1 MFLDNALC
9 NHAQLT
15 RFLTFRSGRYFDST
29 LSHLAW
35 SFSLQSIIKHLLT
48 EGDKI
53 VLVGSSTAEDMG
65 VYAYVS
71 NYGNS
76 FAYQTISFNSFTK
89 ITRTAGSLAARIV
102 FQPVEETMR
111 AYFSKVLNAS
121 KITRGTRAK
130 DCSVIFKSSFLPGT
144 NEKQRHGR

>member
-1 MFLDNALC
+1 MWERFLDLLSWGRCSWNALC

-76 FAYQTISFNSFTK
+76 FAYQIKLQFLLTPLPKSHELQVLWLLVLCFNPLKKLCVLT
-89 ITRTAGSLAARIV
+89 
-102 FQPVEETMR
+102 FQ
-111 AYFSKVLNAS
+111 
-121 KITRGTRAK
+121 
-130 DCSVIFKSSFLPGT
+130 KS
-144 NEKQRHGR
+144 